1 MALLPLSLVV
11 ELRVDG
17 TWVDITRD
25 VYTREDIA
33 IVRGRPD
40 EGDEVDP
47 GKCSLVLNNRQGKYS
62 PRNPRSPYYRRI
74 GRNTPIRVGVN
85 TPNGLVWRFHGEVAS
100 WPPRWDV
107 SDTDV
112 WVPIEAAGILRR
124 LEQQGA
130 PLQTALRRLYE
141 RYDPVAYWVLDDA
154 EAAGARGASAVP
166 GGSAIRWAL
175 WDTTTFTAVATP
187 PDWEQDPPGE
197 WMDRMVA
204 TVGTRGIATGA
215 VPGRSATWVVDQIRA
230 GRGGQDAIAIT
241 TRTPSGATE
250 TWFLGED
257 PTVNP
262 RELNLSVQY
271 TVEEQSS
278 SSALLGTV
286 EATGLVDG
294 SAHHVRLSVTREG
307 SGSRYAVIVDGVEVI
322 GGTRPVHPGVVSSWG
337 YHWWWADDGVS
348 DHIRLGHVAVWGPN
362 APDAAAA
369 TAALRGHAGE
379 PAAERILR
387 LADEEGLP
395 MTVVGDVADTVA
407 VGPQYPD
414 DAVSL
419 IREAAAVDG
428 GILYEA
434 RDQFGLA
441 YRTLRSMYN
450 RGAQLSE

>member
-11 ELRVDG
+11 ELRIDG

-85 TPNGLVWRFHGEVAS
+85 TPGGLVWRFHGEVAS

-124 LEQQGA
+124 IEQQGA

-154 EAAGARGASAVP
+154 EAAGSRGASAVP
-166 GGSAIRWAL
+166 GGSQMRWVRR
-175 WDTTTFTAVATP
+175 DDATLTSHP
-187 PDWEQDPPGE
+187 MTPGWESDPPNE

-204 TVGTRGIATGA
+204 TAGQRGIVTGA
-215 VPGRSATWVVDQIRA
+215 VPGRSTTWTVDQIRA
-230 GRGGQDAIAIT
+230 GRGGHDVTNIT
-241 TRTPSGATE
+241 TRKLNGDTE

-257 PTVNP
+257 PTVSP
-262 RELNLSVQY
+262 RELRLSLMY
-271 TVEEQSS
+271 ETEDASS
-278 SSALLGTV
+278 IRLLGTV
-286 EATGLVDG
+286 SGEPWMSDG
-294 SAHHVRLSVTREG
+294 DAHHVRLAVASDG
-307 SGSRYAVIVDGVEVI
+307 SDTRYAVIVDGVDVLTGTEV
-322 GGTRPVHPGVVSSWG
+322 GQPGMLSRWG
-337 YHWWWADDGVS
+337 YEWGVWDDGVS
-348 DHIRLGHVAVWGPN
+348 SHIRLGHVAVWGPN